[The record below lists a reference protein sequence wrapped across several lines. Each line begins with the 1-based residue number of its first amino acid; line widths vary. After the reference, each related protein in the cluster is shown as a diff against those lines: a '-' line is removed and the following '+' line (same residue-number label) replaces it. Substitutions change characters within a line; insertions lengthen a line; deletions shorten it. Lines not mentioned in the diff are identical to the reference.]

1 LTELK
6 LYVNESKYILFGISR
21 GGTVELVNVNKLGIV
36 KGTTVEDAAMANFRG
51 ETQEVGLYLAMAR
64 QAQRQGYPEIAEALK
79 RIAWEEAEHAARYAE
94 MLGLVSG
101 QTKDNLEKMLHGE
114 IGANKGKLDAA
125 VKAKE
130 ANVEE
135 AHDLFAESSRDEA
148 RHAMMLNGLLERF
161 FQ

>member
-1 LTELK
+1 MLIERK
-6 LYVNESKYILFGISR
+6 NILHSISE
-21 GGTVELVNVNKLGIV
+21 GETMDLVNVNKLGVV
-36 KGTTVEDAAMANFRG
+36 KGTAVEDAAMANFRG

-64 QAQRQGYPEIAEALK
+64 QAQRQGYPEVAEALK

-94 MLGLVSG
+94 MLGLVSE

-114 IGANKGKLDAA
+114 IGANKGKREAA

-130 ANVEE
+130 VNVDE
-135 AHDLFAESSRDEA
+135 AHDLFDESSRDEA
-148 RHAMMLNGLLERF
+148 RHAMMLNGLLNRF